1 MRTVLFDIDGVLVHG
16 WHARPERRNPWD
28 IKLEKDMGV
37 ARADFVTHFIH
48 ETFLDNVLPGDRPL
62 ITELEQRLPALGY
75 DGSPLDF
82 LAYWL
87 ERDGNL
93 NQPLLNAIDALRNT
107 ADARL
112 YLATNQEH
120 IRAYYLW
127 TTLGLRAYFCDMF
140 YAARLGAAKP
150 DKRFFEA
157 VDARIPQDNEPP
169 LLFDDTSEIVEA
181 ANAHGWEAILYD
193 ELADFT
199 GHPWVATRLSASA

>member
-1 MRTVLFDIDGVLVHG
+1 MRAVLFDIDGVLVNG

-28 IKLEKDMGV
+28 IELEQDMGV
-37 ARADFVTHFIH
+37 ARADFAAHFIH
-48 ETFLDNVLPGDRPL
+48 ATFLEHVLPGDRPL
-62 ITELEQRLPALGY
+62 IAELERRLPDLGY

-93 NQPLLNAIDALRNT
+93 NQPLLDAIDTFRDA
-107 ADARL
+107 ADAQL

-120 IRAYYLW
+120 VRAYYLW
-127 TTLGLRAYFCDMF
+127 TTLGLRTYFRDMF
-140 YAARLGAAKP
+140 YAARLGATKP

-157 VDARIPQDNEPP
+157 VDARIAPGAEPP
-169 LLFDDTSEIVEA
+169 LLFDDTPEIVKA
-181 ANAHGWEAILYD
+181 ATAHGWEAVLYD

-199 GHPWVATRLSASA
+199 GHPWVAARMTASA